1 MTLTF
6 VGFGVGERFRR
17 LGDPLLERRA
27 LRGDPLRDL
36 RPPLGEGLLVRR
48 LPLPLELE
56 RRLRRREVERLLDLD
71 LERSEDFERLFLGDL
86 SFSFSS
92 FISNLSLSPSFSG
105 LFLSIGISGL

>member
-36 RPPLGEGLLVRR
+36 RPLGEGLLVRR

-71 LERSEDFERLFLGDL
+71 L
-86 SFSFSS
+86 
-92 FISNLSLSPSFSG
+92 NMN
-105 LFLSIGISGL
+105 